1 MTAQRTLPHPDPRD
15 QPTEHGNERAFIEHV
30 LRAEAE
36 AITGIIERLDH
47 SIHRAADM
55 IQNTAE
61 SGGSVLVSGLG
72 KSGLIGKKIS
82 ATLASLAIPSHD
94 VHPAEAVH
102 GDLGRIRPNDCL
114 LALSNSGETDE
125 VVSLAAILRQDHV
138 PIIAITGGNGTS
150 TLARLATISLTLG
163 TIVEA
168 SNTYLAPTCSTT
180 ATLALGDALALT
192 VARRRSFTQEEFAR
206 RHPGGTLGGLLRPI
220 TDILRFTAGHNLP
233 IVQADESVRDALARA
248 EAIGRRPGALIVVDR
263 NNAVIGLFTDS
274 DLRRLILGDPKALE
288 QPIKHVMTK
297 SPRCLRSD
305 ALVRDAVRL
314 VQEFRAD
321 EIPVVD
327 ESGRP
332 VGMLDVQDLIALKV
346 VRNES

>member
-1 MTAQRTLPHPDPRD
+1 MTAQRTLHHPDPPD
-15 QPTEHGNERAFIEHV
+15 QPPELAEERAFIVHV
-30 LRAEAE
+30 LRAEAD
-36 AITGIIERLDH
+36 AITGVIDRLDH
-47 SIHRAADM
+47 SIHRAADL
-55 IQNTAE
+55 IQATAE

-125 VVSLAAILRQDHV
+125 VVSLAAILRQDRV
-138 PIIAITGGNGTS
+138 PIIAITGGNGHS
-150 TLARLATISLTLG
+150 TLARLATIPLTLG

-168 SNTYLAPTCSTT
+168 SDTFLAPTCSTT

-220 TDILRFTAGHNLP
+220 TEILRFTTGHNLP
-233 IVQADESVRDALARA
+233 IVQADQSVRDALACA
-248 EAIGRRPGALIVVDR
+248 EALGRRPGALIIVDR
-263 NNAVIGLFTDS
+263 NHAVIGLFTDS
-274 DLRRLILGDPKALE
+274 DLRRLILGNPNALD
-288 QPIKHVMTK
+288 QPIDNVMTR
-297 SPRCLRSD
+297 SPRCLRND

-314 VQEFRAD
+314 VREFRAD